1 MEITTFLGHQLVKIH
16 YSNTNEAFN
25 SAPERGLSVDDQSQ
39 FLKENTEFVGIRPKT
54 IVVLNEEHRL
64 PNLVFRT

>member
-1 MEITTFLGHQLVKIH
+1 MEITTFLGQKLVKIR
-16 YSNTNEAFN
+16 YPNTDEVFTI
-25 SAPERGLSVDDQSQ
+25 APDHDKTVDAQFQ
-39 FLKENTEFVGIRPKT
+39 FLQEKTEFVGIRPKT